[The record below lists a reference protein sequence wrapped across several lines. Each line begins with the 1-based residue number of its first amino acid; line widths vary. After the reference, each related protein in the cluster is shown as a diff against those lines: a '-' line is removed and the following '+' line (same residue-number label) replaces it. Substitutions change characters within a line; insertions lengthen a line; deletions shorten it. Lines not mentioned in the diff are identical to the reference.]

1 MGKINGN
8 SSLNGAT
15 NVNYSTAGGD
25 YAEYFRKENA
35 NEVFNYGDLV
45 CINTYGNVVKCDN
58 NNTKILGVVSDTYGF
73 TGNDKEQ
80 YESNPQYVGL
90 IGQIRTTVNI
100 EGGTVQPGDMLTYS
114 SVSGVAKKATK
125 AGFAVGKAI
134 DGGTSGRINAYI
146 NPTWYDPDVYITTAG
161 NLNVIDLTANDSKF
175 TTAHNFKLTDALGNQ
190 INRVGAFSE
199 VAAGKLKAGLVDS
212 TQITTN
218 ALAIASENLTINGQ
232 NIRDYIAS
240 VATSSALIAAVVN
253 TNNQTASNSALIT
266 TNYVKSQQLE
276 ISGDATISGNLTT
289 GTLLA
294 SHIPALEML
303 SARVSNLENTIASL
317 SSAFVDSFTTATA
330 SAQFASLDN
339 LDVKD
344 ATISGTLNVL
354 GRTTVSEL
362 GVTGK
367 INSGLLVINGLDDS
381 VVAGQTAVSINTL
394 DGDLYLQNRGLGGV
408 NIAAGKVTID
418 TLGNIITQGVLSA
431 QSIETSQ
438 ITVKGSGSIGSTM
451 IPAGI
456 TNVSI
461 YTPLMKLT
469 SKVFIT
475 PTTQPL
481 TPLTVSAKGNGW
493 FTVSVASSQ
502 ITDIKFDWMIIGT
515 Q

>member
-1 MGKINGN
+1 
-8 SSLNGAT
+8 
-15 NVNYSTAGGD
+15 
-25 YAEYFRKENA
+25 
-35 NEVFNYGDLV
+35 
-45 CINTYGNVVKCDN
+45 
-58 NNTKILGVVSDTYGF
+58 
-73 TGNDKEQ
+73 
-80 YESNPQYVGL
+80 
-90 IGQIRTTVNI
+90 
-100 EGGTVQPGDMLTYS
+100 
-114 SVSGVAKKATK
+114 
-125 AGFAVGKAI
+125 
-134 DGGTSGRINAYI
+134 
-146 NPTWYDPDVYITTAG
+146 
-161 NLNVIDLTANDSKF
+161 
-175 TTAHNFKLTDALGNQ
+175 
-190 INRVGAFSE
+190 
-199 VAAGKLKAGLVDS
+199 
-212 TQITTN
+212 
-218 ALAIASENLTINGQ
+218 
-232 NIRDYIAS
+232 
-240 VATSSALIAAVVN
+240 
-253 TNNQTASNSALIT
+253 
-266 TNYVKSQQLE
+266 
-276 ISGDATISGNLTT
+276 
-289 GTLLA
+289 
-294 SHIPALEML
+294 LEML